1 MAPSGAPSNVPATT
15 VHCLLYVFILLGTA
29 VLAIGFRAAVQAAL
43 VGLVGGLRR
52 WEAADGVAEHE
63 LRGALDA
70 LARAEYLA
78 PAGLGLLGVA
88 GALHG
93 EAVAAA
99 RGALWLRAARACE
112 RLRELVGEMQEVV
125 GDLEALRR
133 GLGEGPAPPSPPRA
147 SALACAP
154 AARAALRDAGR
165 ALRSE
170 LALRRSLLDALAE
183 LERSSSEDERQRL
196 FIAWTERA
204 YAPLEDGCRL
214 LALRR
219 GASAAL
225 EGIAAGR

>member
-1 MAPSGAPSNVPATT
+1 MLSQRRE
-15 VHCLLYVFILLGTA
+15 
-29 VLAIGFRAAVQAAL
+29 RAAVQAAL
-43 VGLVGGLRR
+43 AGLVGGLRR

-70 LARAEYLA
+70 LARAECLA
-78 PAGLGLLGVA
+78 PASLGLLGVA

-93 EAVAAA
+93 EALASA

-112 RLRELVGEMQEVV
+112 RLRELLGEMQEVV
-125 GDLEALRR
+125 GELEALRR
-133 GLGEGPAPPSPPRA
+133 GLGEGPEPPRPPRAA
-147 SALACAP
+147 SALASAP
-154 AARAALRDAGR
+154 AARAALGDAGR

-170 LALRRSLLDALAE
+170 LALRRSLLGALAE

-204 YAPLEDGCRL
+204 YASLEDGSHL